1 MHWVHACVM
10 ILLAEWPGPGCILS
24 VLVSEWNAQIPRRLR
39 RMYEMRSS
47 LADSE
52 AKGRTKRI

>member
-1 MHWVHACVM
+1 MHWNHACVM
-10 ILLAEWPGPGCILS
+10 IFFAEWPGPDCILT
-24 VLVSEWNAQIPRRLR
+24 VLVSEWKIRVVRRLR
-39 RMYEMRSS
+39 RMYEMHSS